1 MGTLRRLFAAV
12 VIGAGLLAGPA
23 SADESEF
30 IQTLAN
36 RAIEVLADRSVTLE
50 QREERFR
57 ALLQDSFAMRRI
69 GRFVVGR
76 YWRDMTPDQ
85 QAEYQELFA
94 AWVLNTY
101 SVRLGG
107 YSGQK
112 FVIDGTAEAGSHDL
126 YVRTRIVQ
134 QDAGPLRCDWRVRK
148 IEEKYRVI
156 DVVVEGISML
166 STQRSEFGSVL
177 RQHGADGLIEAL
189 QARLTR
195 FPATS

>member
-1 MGTLRRLFAAV
+1 MGAFRRLFAAV
-12 VIGAGLLAGPA
+12 AVGAGLLAGAA
-23 SADESEF
+23 SADESAF

-57 ALLQDSFAMRRI
+57 SLLQDGFAMRKI

-76 YWRDMTPDQ
+76 YWKDMTPDQ
-85 QAEYQELFA
+85 QAEYQKLFA

-101 SVRLGG
+101 SARLGG

-112 FVIDGTAEAGSHDL
+112 FVIDGTAEAGQQDR

-134 QDAGPLRCDWRVRK
+134 PDAPPLRCDWRVRK
-148 IEEKYRVI
+148 FDGDYRVI

-166 STQRSEFGSVL
+166 STQRSEFAAVL

-189 QARLTR
+189 QTRLTR
-195 FPATS
+195 YPATS

>member
-1 MGTLRRLFAAV
+1 MGAFRHLFTGVVFGIVMLSHTAV
-12 VIGAGLLAGPA
+12 
-23 SADESEF
+23 ADESEF
-30 IQTLAN
+30 IRTLADS
-36 RAIEVLADRSVTLE
+36 AIDVMADRSVTLE

-57 ALLQDSFAMRRI
+57 GLLQDSFAMRRI

-76 YWRDMTPDQ
+76 YWKDMTPDQ

-107 YSGQK
+107 YSGQE
-112 FVIDGTAEAGSHDL
+112 FVIDGTVEAGSHDR

-134 QDAGPLRCDWRVRK
+134 QDMAPLRCDWRVREFD
-148 IEEKYRVI
+148 EEYRVI

-166 STQRSEFGSVL
+166 STQRSEFTAML
-177 RQHGADGLIEAL
+177 RKHGPEGLIEAM

>member
-107 YSGQK
+107 YSGQQ
-112 FVIDGTAEAGSHDL
+112 FIIDSTAEASKTDR

-134 QDAGPLRCDWRVRK
+134 QDAPPLRCDWRVRK
-148 IEEKYRVI
+148 FDDGYRVI

-166 STQRSEFGSVL
+166 STQRSEFGAML
-177 RQHGADGLIEAL
+177 RRHGADGLIEAL

-195 FPATS
+195 YPATS